1 MAFERPN
8 APVDFEYSRTAPTSA
23 TLNWGGYPGANSA
36 RPWSNVRV
44 ARFGVS
50 PTPSLFLL
58 TGTATTV
65 TDTSLALDRA
75 YTYAIRSEGA
85 SGESDWVTSPTV
97 IYTRPDTPTNLTLGQ
112 VDRDSVRLSWDSPS
126 TIANSWKVQ
135 GASGGGWSDIQ
146 LGPQFFNGTSVLV
159 PSVDRTKSN
168 TYRVIAL
175 APDGTESNGSPTVN
189 VGPSAVPSKPT
200 NLTPVNGV
208 LAGWPTTFYWNHN
221 SSDKSWMVKY
231 QLQWRITTNGGSTWS
246 AWEAQPEES
255 IFQQTLGAAIIP
267 AGRFPAG
274 MWLQWQ
280 VRTWGSHASPSPWS
294 DPAITKFSDGPQAKI
309 IMPAVNPGEQTVV
322 STATP
327 LFAWQTVGQAPQ
339 ARATL
344 ELVGAGADGAWPTVL
359 EKRTIEGGGT
369 SATFTTR
376 LKHLGYYDVSLSV
389 TDAQGVTT
397 EVADSLNFAVSLEGP
412 PLPGSVFTQW
422 DGDKGQVEVTGII
435 PAPGVGQPP
444 AVAVKV
450 FRHIPGS
457 GVPDSGGL
465 PVEVAPLAG
474 GGLSFQCVDPIPC
487 TDFQDYS
494 VYSVS
499 ADGGS
504 QYRTVRA
511 TTPNTGDWVWVNYGV
526 GFEKVARMRLSAHT
540 STKKSRQ
547 ASRHAFSGR
556 KFPVT
561 YRGAV
566 REEAISLTGLTEEG
580 DLLGN
585 RKAWGEV
592 VDSED
597 WMADGRN
604 EFGLSC
610 LRDHLGRRFF
620 GTISEV
626 SFDNEDDD
634 LSSLLVTLDVGD
646 YEE

>member
-1 MAFERPN
+1 MAYERPS
-8 APVDFEYSRTAPTSA
+8 APVNFEYSQTATTSA
-23 TLNWGGYPGANSA
+23 TLNWGGNPGPNSA

-44 ARFGVS
+44 ARYGVS
-50 PTPSLFLL
+50 PAPSLFLL

-75 YTYAIRSEGA
+75 YTYAIRSEGVA
-85 SGESDWVTSPTV
+85 GESDWVTSPTV
-97 IYTRPDTPTNLTLGQ
+97 VYTRPGTPTNLTLGQ

-135 GASGGGWSDIQ
+135 VSGGGSWSDIQ
-146 LGPQFFNGTSVLV
+146 LGREFFNGTSAYI
-159 PSVDRTKSN
+159 PSVDRTKYN
-168 TYRVIAL
+168 AYRVIAL
-175 APDGTESNGSPTVN
+175 APDGTESYASPTVE
-189 VGPSAVPSKPT
+189 VGPSAVPYKPT
-200 NLTPVNGV
+200 NLAPVNGV
-208 LAGWPTTFYWNHN
+208 LAGRPANLSWNHS
-221 SSDKSWMVKY
+221 SSDKSWMLKY
-231 QLQWRITTNGGSTWS
+231 QLQWRTTTNKGSTWS
-246 AWEAQPEES
+246 VWEAQPEES
-255 IFQQTLGAAIIP
+255 ILQQAVGAATIP

-274 MWLQWQ
+274 VWLQWQ
-280 VRTWGSHASPSPWS
+280 VRTWGSHDSPSPWS
-294 DPAITKFSDGPQAKI
+294 DPVIIKFSDGPRARI
-309 IMPAVNPGEQTVV
+309 ILPAANPDGQTVV

-327 LFAWQTVGQAPQ
+327 LFTWQAVGQASQ

-344 ELVGAGADGAWPTVL
+344 ELLGAGADGTWPTVL
-359 EKRTIEGGGT
+359 EKLTIEGDGT
-369 SATFTTR
+369 SATFATR
-376 LKHLGYYDVSLSV
+376 LKHLGYYGVSLSV

-397 EVADSLNFAVSLEGP
+397 ESADSLNFMVSLGGP
-412 PLPGSVFTQW
+412 PPPGSVFTQW

-435 PAPGVGQPP
+435 PAPGAGQPP

-450 FRHIPGS
+450 LRHTPGS
-457 GVPDSGGL
+457 GVSDSGGL
-465 PVEVAPLAG
+465 LVKVTPLDG
-474 GGLSFQCVDPIPC
+474 GGLSFQCVDPIPR
-487 TDFQDYS
+487 TGFQDYS

-499 ADGGS
+499 ADGGA

-511 TTPNTGDWVWVNYGV
+511 VTPNAGDWVWVNYGV

-547 ASRHAFSGR
+547 ASSHAFSGR

-566 REEAISLTGLTEEG
+566 REEAISLSGLTEEG
-580 DLLGN
+580 DPLGN

-592 VDSED
+592 VDSKD

-634 LSSLLVTLDVGD
+634 LSGLLVTLDVGD